1 MEILSEKEEKVVK
14 WELDLSKDEEKLL
27 ISYAT
32 DNMPKE
38 TKRNFLMEW
47 ALIDLIKKYIE
58 EETSSK
64 KKKPKK

>member
-1 MEILSEKEEKVVK
+1 MEILSEKEEKFVR

-38 TKRNFLMEW
+38 TKRNILMEW
-47 ALIDLIKKYIE
+47 ALIELLKKYIE
-58 EETSSK
+58 GETIDK
-64 KKKPKK
+64 KKNPKK